1 MSDDLEGMAYGGGR
15 DERTRVPPYSRVSPS
30 VNVAGLKISKPI
42 AILLGSVV
50 MLIAVL
56 LVLPRPGQHR
66 SPVHESLSVS
76 DGGLLSD
83 VRGDDVLH
91 RLATTQAALKRE
103 MALLR
108 QWASRGGEVLPAEAD
123 TARALASLEASQAH
137 LGALVG
143 HLKTGQVR
151 LRGLVEGCQTQLAE
165 QRHRLDQQEQMLQE
179 HLAGERN

>member
-15 DERTRVPPYSRVSPS
+15 GERTQAPPPSRVAPPVSL
-30 VNVAGLKISKPI
+30 AGLKISKAKVI
-42 AILLGSVV
+42 ILGSVV
-50 MLIAVL
+50 L
-56 LVLPRPGQHR
+56 LTALLLLLPPSARLP
-66 SPVHESLSVS
+66 SPAHEGLSAS
-76 DGGLLSD
+76 DGRLLSD

-108 QWASRGGEVLPAEAD
+108 QWASRGGEVLPSEAD

-143 HLKTGQVR
+143 HVERGQVR

-165 QRHRLDQQEQMLQE
+165 QRQRLDQQEQMLQE